1 MEVVMSLNKTL
12 ETADRKIFTTYF
24 DDGLLDIFLS
34 AFALMF
40 VIALYLSVPLGDF
53 WSSAVFLPFLGVVY
67 LILRIIRRRVVT
79 PRIGSVEWGAMRK
92 KKLRKG
98 TTIMLILNVIFLILG
113 IASFFMPIQFGLV
126 ISIGLGM
133 MMMVFFSSIGYFLDF
148 TMLYVY
154 GLLFALAMPVGEWLY
169 QNAGFSHHGFP
180 VVFGTISVIMFLRG
194 VVKFLTFLNNNPQIP
209 SEEQTT

>member
-1 MEVVMSLNKTL
+1 MSHNKTL
-12 ETADRKIFTTYF
+12 EAADRKIFTTYF

-79 PRIGSVEWGAMRK
+79 PKIGIVKWGAIRK
-92 KKLRKG
+92 EKLRKG
-98 TTIMLILNVIFLILG
+98 TIIMLVLNVIFLALG
-113 IASFFMPIQFGLV
+113 IVAFVLPIGTGLLISTGFGVML
-126 ISIGLGM
+126 
-133 MMMVFFSSIGYFLDF
+133 MVFFSSVGYFLDF

-180 VVFGTISVIMFLRG
+180 VVFGTISAIMFLRG
-194 VVKFLTFLNNNPQIP
+194 VVKFLTFLKNNPQNP
-209 SEEQTT
+209 SEEQTA